1 MKAELNWVEGMEFN
15 SKGDS
20 GHNIVIDASEEN
32 KGPNPMELVLNGVA
46 GCTAIDIVVILD
58 RMRLELEDLNIKVE
72 GKRAEEPPKKFTEIN
87 LDYKLKGKDLTE
99 DKVERA
105 IKLSIEKYCS
115 ASNSLDAEINY
126 TYTIED

>member
-99 DKVERA
+99 HKVERA

>member
-99 DKVERA
+99 HKVERA
-105 IKLSIEKYCS
+105 IKLSIDKYCS